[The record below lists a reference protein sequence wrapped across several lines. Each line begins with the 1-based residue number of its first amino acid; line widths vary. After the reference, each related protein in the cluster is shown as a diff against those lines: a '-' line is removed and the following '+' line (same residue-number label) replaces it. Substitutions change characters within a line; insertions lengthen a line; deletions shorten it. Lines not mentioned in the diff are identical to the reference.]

1 MKNILYIN
9 TQPSGGGAAAVMQR
23 LADMVRRQGMA
34 SAILTGAPAFGQ
46 APDLKA
52 AKYTGLHAWTTWRG
66 QQDYGFQ
73 KIMRSSAPRFF
84 SKRTLYTCTTCT
96 AATSTS
102 GPCL

>member
-73 KIMRSSAPRFF
+73 KNHALIRSSLFQQADIDR
-84 SKRTLYTCTTCT
+84 K
-96 AATSTS
+96 STRLNS
-102 GPCL
+102 SHP